1 MRAARTTSY
10 GPADLLRVEE
20 VDEPRPGA
28 GEVVVD
34 IAAAAVNYPDLLIMS
49 GGYQVSWP
57 LPLVPGS
64 EFAGTVRAVGTGV
77 TGPRIGGRVA
87 GTTAGG
93 AFAEQIAVAAD
104 ALWPVPD
111 GADLTEAAA
120 LRVTYLT
127 AYHALRSVAATRP
140 GDWVVVLG
148 AAGGVGLAALDI
160 AKLLGARVI
169 AAASGAAKLATC
181 RERGADETID
191 YSIEDL
197 KSRIK
202 ELTGRGADVVI
213 DPVGGSHSESALRA
227 TAWGGR
233 FVCLGFASGEIPRIP
248 LNLVLLKGVLVC
260 GMEIRTFGEHRPDDA
275 RRDEAELLDHFR
287 AGRLR
292 PHIGAR
298 FGLDEVVQA
307 LRTVGE
313 RRAIGKVLIIP

>member
-10 GPADLLRVEE
+10 GPPDLLCVEE
-20 VDEPRPGA
+20 VDDLRPGA

-77 TGPRIGGRVA
+77 TGPRIGDRVA
-87 GTTAGG
+87 GTTAVG

-127 AYHALRSVAATRP
+127 AYHALRSVAAARP

-169 AAASGAAKLATC
+169 AVASGAARSTWCCSRVCWCAGWRSAPSASTGPTTPGATRRRC
-181 RERGADETID
+181 AITSAPAGCAPTSAPGSGWTRWYRRCGRWA
-191 YSIEDL
+191 SAARSA
-197 KSRIK
+197 KS
-202 ELTGRGADVVI
+202 
-213 DPVGGSHSESALRA
+213 
-227 TAWGGR
+227 
-233 FVCLGFASGEIPRIP
+233 
-248 LNLVLLKGVLVC
+248 
-260 GMEIRTFGEHRPDDA
+260 
-275 RRDEAELLDHFR
+275 
-287 AGRLR
+287 
-292 PHIGAR
+292 
-298 FGLDEVVQA
+298 
-307 LRTVGE
+307 
-313 RRAIGKVLIIP
+313 

>member
-1 MRAARTTSY
+1 
-10 GPADLLRVEE
+10 
-20 VDEPRPGA
+20 
-28 GEVVVD
+28 VVVD
-34 IAAAAVNYPDLLIMS
+34 VAAAAVNYPDLLIMS

-77 TGPRIGGRVA
+77 TGPRIGDRVA
-87 GTTAGG
+87 GTTAVG

-127 AYHALRSVAATRP
+127 AYHALRSVAA
-140 GDWVVVLG
+140 
-148 AAGGVGLAALDI
+148 LDI

-169 AAASGAAKLATC
+169 AVVSGAAKLATC

-191 YSIEDL
+191 YRIEDL

-202 ELTGRGADVVI
+202 ELTGGGADVVI
-213 DPVGGSHSESALRA
+213 DPVGGGHSESALRA

-233 FVCLGFASGEIPRIP
+233 FVCLAARQRFDLTVRRFIVMSVAVAS
-248 LNLVLLKGVLVC
+248 
-260 GMEIRTFGEHRPDDA
+260 
-275 RRDEAELLDHFR
+275 RRD
-287 AGRLR
+287 GRTRGR
-292 PHIGAR
+292 PPSSPILA
-298 FGLDEVVQA
+298 
-307 LRTVGE
+307 TV
-313 RRAIGKVLIIP
+313 RCPCPTP